1 MDMKAEA
8 GEVKNEPG
16 HTQSPRLGGQGRT
29 VCGGPQVPFLLLGV
43 QVCPAELG
51 WVHRPRTTGVG
62 RCSRLVEEKAEAE
75 CT

>member
-16 HTQSPRLGGQGRT
+16 HTQSPRLRGLGRT
-29 VCGGPQVPFLLLGV
+29 ICGGPQVPFLLLGV

-51 WVHRPRTTGVG
+51 WTQAAYHRCGPLFPSGG
-62 RCSRLVEEKAEAE
+62 GEG
-75 CT
+75 